1 MRARWHRALTAAAS
15 ATILAALTAAP
26 ASATPETDNLFQ
38 AVGTISSA
46 AGYGSTGPGAQPLPL
61 SQSSLGQV
69 FSLYN
74 LFSQITSR
82 WGSPSDLA
90 SLAANITTN
99 GPISVYGG
107 TETITA
113 TAVPASGSSTVDQLN
128 ITLQASVQANGLQ
141 PALANTAGDIVL
153 NGGGGVNATATV
165 TVTLPIRYDTST
177 GAAWLA
183 AGSGAPTMATDVS
196 LSLGNGATGHV
207 GVLAISTSASSVSAS
222 AHYVTTL
229 GVPSGGEV
237 GLYGSAP
244 AMLSNSNVTTAYGS
258 SPGSI
263 SGNVQLTGVTGGV
276 AALSPLTQV
285 TGALTV
291 SQANV
296 ASGSPTLSFSGTGGM
311 DQFRNVT
318 ASDLVSGL
326 QQMAA
331 FVRFAQVGAGDFQL
345 PLMTGKFSDAFDA
358 SAPLQQFLADHVAA
372 NGNSLGGSPDFDTVQ
387 ALIRELDNAS
397 AEGITATVSNVTW
410 NQQAQQF
417 EFPLQL
423 QVAQSN
429 IVVDPSSGQ
438 YGDPDTGAF
447 DAGTTLA
454 AGGISG
460 LSSTVSTALA
470 SPSYQLNLDPVLNL
484 SSSAGVPDAD
494 RVMLDTSNGSL
505 PLVSADV
512 PITSAIDANGS
523 AGSLAIHAAGSLSF
537 NPPAGG
543 HTLSL
548 TLKQPGPPYSPL
560 ASLADLMTE
569 ATASPS
575 TILTATHGGSLTASL
590 GIDVPSMPSFFGTGG
605 CANSSASS
613 CTDVNLSWPDIT
625 SPSTINVTGGG
636 LSTLQ
641 AFTLSGQDPAD
652 LISKARAQLQ
662 MLSNAIPK
670 LGTIANGAVTGPL
683 NATLPLTGRTLG
695 SFIDTSQLDSALA
708 ALDGQ
713 SFATLDQMASAL
725 DTALG
730 NNSTVKFSV
739 QGSGNNTELLA
750 AIDEQD
756 AVNQAVP
763 LTLSLGSNGLVGSSG
778 SGQLDVTGNVTF
790 KLTVAIDVNA
800 SQGTLTPT
808 AVQVLPNSSID
819 VALTADA
826 SGSLG
831 ANVGPLVL
839 SLGQPGDPAQAHL
852 AVDLAL
858 SDNTASTAPISFAT
872 WAQALAPSLNSN
884 SQPVTCDSSE
894 FGYGL
899 DVCADLPLYVSAN
912 GGQSYHKLVTS
923 GNDDLILR
931 LPANDPTFDPTGPD
945 INGPNNGD
953 PALPRLDVPDLSS
966 ALSTALL
973 SFSTLS
979 DGFDAF
985 MGVVKD
991 GLQSAS
997 DNGKLPFIGSD
1008 LQEGENFVGGLQSDV
1023 DAAINSLPDP
1033 SGVLATNMGNDIQ
1046 TAISS
1051 NLGSLLQSGVT
1062 VGLTCG
1068 GGPCQSTDLAT
1079 SITKVTVAFDA
1090 GSGPSV
1096 SNCATPGNGCA
1107 GFSIPLNLGIPGLSL
1122 RSTNS
1127 LTGAIGWHLH
1137 VAVGLDDQNGFFV
1150 EPGNDLQVGIGIQ
1163 PPNGLTAQL
1172 SVIQVKLTDLNS
1184 GTVPAFEGLFD
1195 VGLTNSADEYL
1206 DQLLDD
1212 GSSAVHATLSAQAK
1226 ADWRAT
1232 ATVNS
1237 AMPGLSADFHL
1248 DWGWSSDAPNATVPT
1263 TLSFDNVSVVPGE
1276 LISGTLGPVARQL
1289 NTVLGPMSTVLDY
1302 LQQPLPVVNDLSQEA
1317 GGPTISASSLLGL
1330 SANLSGDSRL
1340 TMANRLLNLATIIAN
1355 VNNAVANS
1363 QPVPIGQFDL
1373 DPTAALAGDA
1383 PDQILQNP
1391 QPAPTEQWSS
1401 LESDVIN
1408 AAFPNVQNMVQLLQ
1422 NQAQGGFQYPV
1433 LDNPASI
1440 FGLLLGENVD
1450 IITYDAGSIHEDL
1463 GAPLD
1468 GFDADLSQLLPL
1480 DVGAKGDAIIDA
1492 QFRAGYDT
1500 YGLSQVIGGG
1510 GPTDLTSGLYI
1521 DTKNPS
1527 GQETPNL
1534 NISGNVALYASASA
1548 GLASAEVDGGLD
1560 FDTGLGTY
1568 DADGSGKFRPALQL
1582 GQGFGCAFAAHSNGD
1597 AFLNISATVGI
1608 SPLSKTWA
1616 FNVAKEPL
1624 WDLSSSCPPPASYS
1638 GGGGG
1643 VPYVKKPPLGTFRFL
1658 DNNVTT
1664 LLNDYDDLLVGDQLT
1679 VNGVNTTIPQ
1689 LSGGANTAHGLNN
1702 VDQVLMANGRGDAI
1716 SLHEPDGS
1724 DLPIPTPGVTG
1735 IGDESN
1741 IVLSDAGAGSCTGD
1755 AYFTGYLDT
1764 SNSYVMFKFDG
1775 SNLTQLPPPPAGDP
1789 YALQI
1794 VGATPSGTVLMEN
1807 AEASLHQ
1814 DGNVYELVN
1823 GSWENLDQVI
1833 NNGLHVNAGFG
1844 ILDDGTML
1852 VQVDNGDGT
1861 DSIGTISPAG
1871 AFTVIAPGQVGN
1883 SFASEVAHDGTVV
1896 YNDSLSL
1903 YHAGHT
1909 YTFDKLVPWVP
1920 PSSSF
1925 GMPAIPRESLQQ
1937 QAQLAVGTV
1946 SFVNGN
1952 GEALGW
1958 ANNQPVLITIPSWA
1972 TNPTRPAQCTAPGQ
1986 PTNLTATPG
1995 SSQGEVDLS
2004 WTAPSSGT
2012 SITAYHIYRYSNPQ
2026 NLVSVA
2032 TVSGGTRSYADMS
2045 SPAGGTHYAVSA
2057 ENPGGEGDV
2066 ALVGVATAS
2075 AQGSIDP
2082 TSGGSMTL
2090 PGGLGSIS
2098 FPPGAVA
2105 TPTTINY
2112 VTPAATDHASG
2123 ALQFLGQTFTLDAGD
2138 SGGDPVSQFG
2148 ANYTLTLHF
2157 SPSQIPAGSDPTT
2170 VNLYYYSNGAWQP
2183 VLPCG
2188 GCSLDLNTDTITVQL
2203 DHFTDYALM
2212 VGQKSSGNGGG
2223 GHTTTTPT
2231 TTTAGGS
2238 GTTQPAHLSAV
2249 SHGAPSFKTLAKK
2262 HTFSVLLANHNRVAV
2277 AVRATFAATLV
2288 PAGGKHAKTI
2298 TVTSARA
2305 TIKPGAH
2312 GTITLKLPTGKIATL
2327 VRGHKESF
2335 KLTLVASAANHAS
2348 ATTQFRVSLPVGQLK
2363 HR

>member
-1 MRARWHRALTAAAS
+1 MRARWRGALTVAAG
-15 ATILAALTAAP
+15 ATILAMLTAAP

-38 AVGTISSA
+38 AVNTIESA
-46 AGYGSTGPGAQPLPL
+46 AGYGSSGPGAQPLPL
-61 SQSSLGQV
+61 SQPSAGQV
-69 FSLYN
+69 FVLYN
-74 LFSQITSR
+74 LLSQITNR
-82 WGSPSDLA
+82 WGSPSDLT
-90 SLAANITTN
+90 SLAANISTN
-99 GPISVYGG
+99 GSISIQGG
-107 TETITA
+107 TETIAA
-113 TAVPASGSSTVDQLN
+113 TAVPASGGGTVDQLN
-128 ITLQASVQANGLQ
+128 ITVQASVSANGIQ
-141 PALANTAGDIVL
+141 PEVENAAGDIVL
-153 NGGGGVNATATV
+153 DGGSGVDATATID
-165 TVTLPIRYDTST
+165 VTLPIRYDTST

-183 AGSGAPTMATDVS
+183 ASSGAPTLTTDVS
-196 LSLGNGATGHV
+196 LSLGNGASGRV
-207 GVLAISTSASSVSAS
+207 GVLGVTTSASSLSAS

-244 AMLSNSNVTTAYGS
+244 AMLSDSNVTTAYGP

-263 SGNVQLTGVTGGV
+263 AGSVQLNGDSGGVPALSALAGVTG
-276 AALSPLTQV
+276 T
-285 TGALTV
+285 LTV
-291 SQANV
+291 TQSNI
-296 ASGSPTLSFSGTGGM
+296 ASSSPPTLSLSSSAGL
-311 DQFRNVT
+311 DLFRNVT
-318 ASDLVSGL
+318 DSDLVSGL

-345 PLMTGKFSDAFDA
+345 PLMTGKFSDAFDP
-358 SAPLQQFLADHVAA
+358 SAPLQQFLADHVTAD
-372 NGNSLGGSPDFDTVQ
+372 GNSLGGSPDFDTIQGLVQ
-387 ALIRELDNAS
+387 ELDNAG

-410 NQQAQQF
+410 NQQAQLL
-417 EFPLQL
+417 ELPLQI
-423 QVAQSN
+423 QVQQSN
-429 IVVDPSSGQ
+429 VVLDPRSGQ
-438 YGDPDTGAF
+438 YGDPSTGAF

-454 AGGISG
+454 AGGITG
-460 LSSTVSTALA
+460 LSSTVSTAHA

-484 SSSAGVPDAD
+484 SSGVPDPD
-494 RVMLDTSNGSL
+494 RVLLDTSDGTH
-505 PLVSADV
+505 PLLTADV
-512 PITSAIDANGS
+512 PISSAIDATGT
-523 AGSLAIHAAGSLSF
+523 AGSLAIHAGGSLSF

-543 HTLSL
+543 HTLTL

-560 ASLADLMTE
+560 ASLPDLMTE

-575 TILTATHGGSLTASL
+575 TILTATHGGSLTANL
-590 GIDVPSMPSFFGTGG
+590 GIDVPSMPSFFGSGG

-613 CTDVNLSWPDIT
+613 CTDVNISWPDIT
-625 SPSTINVTGGG
+625 DSSTIDVTGGG

-641 AFTLSGQDPAD
+641 AFTLSGQDPSD
-652 LISKARAQLQ
+652 LISKTRAQLQ
-662 MLSNAIPK
+662 MLSDAIPK
-670 LGTIANGAVTGPL
+670 LGTIADGAVTGPL

-708 ALDGQ
+708 SLDGQ
-713 SFATLDQMASAL
+713 SFATLDQMATAL

-730 NNSTVKFSV
+730 NNSTVKFSA
-739 QGSGNNTELLA
+739 QGSGSNTELLA

-763 LTLSLGSNGLVGSSG
+763 LTLSLGANGLVGSSG
-778 SGQLDVTGNVTF
+778 SGELNVTGNVNF
-790 KLTVAIDVNA
+790 DLTVAIDVNA
-800 SQGTLTPT
+800 NQGTLTPT
-808 AVQVLPNSSID
+808 AVQVLPSSSID

-831 ANVGPLVL
+831 ASVGPLVL
-839 SLGQPGDPAQAHL
+839 SLGQPSDPAQAHV

-872 WAQALAPSLNSN
+872 WAQALTPTLNAN

-894 FGYGL
+894 VGYGL
-899 DVCADLPLYVSAN
+899 DVCADLPLYVSTN
-912 GGQSYHKLVTS
+912 GGQSYQKLVTS

-931 LPANDPTFDPTGPD
+931 LPADDPTFDPTGVD
-945 INGPNNGD
+945 IPGPTNSD

-966 ALSTALL
+966 ALSSALL

-979 DGFDAF
+979 SGFDAF
-985 MGVVKD
+985 MGVVEN

-997 DNGKLPFIGSD
+997 DNGKLPFVGSD
-1008 LQEGENFVGGLQSDV
+1008 LQEGKNFLDAFQSDV
-1023 DAAINSLPDP
+1023 DAAISSLPDP

-1051 NLGSLLQSGVT
+1051 SLGSLLQSSVT

-1079 SITKVTVAFDA
+1079 SITKVTLQFDA
-1090 GSGPSV
+1090 GSGPNV
-1096 SNCATPGNGCA
+1096 SDCTSPGNGCA

-1163 PPNGLTAQL
+1163 PPNGLVADL
-1172 SVIQVKLTDLNS
+1172 SVIQVKLTDLNGGS
-1184 GTVPAFEGLFD
+1184 VPAFDGLFD
-1195 VGLTNSADEYL
+1195 VGLTNSGDEYL

-1212 GSSAVHATLSAQAK
+1212 GSSAFHATLTAEAK

-1232 ATVNS
+1232 ATATS

-1248 DWGWSSDAPNATVPT
+1248 DWGWNSDAPDATVPA

-1289 NTVLGPMSTVLDY
+1289 NTVLGPMSTALDY
-1302 LQQPLPVVNDLSQEA
+1302 LEEPLPVVNDISQEA

-1330 SANLSGDSRL
+1330 SANLSGDTRL
-1340 TMANRLLNLATIIAN
+1340 TMASRLLNLATIIAN

-1363 QPVPIGQFDL
+1363 QPIPIGQFDL

-1391 QPAPTEQWSS
+1391 QPDPGEQWSS
-1401 LESDVIN
+1401 LETDVIN

-1422 NQAQGGFQYPV
+1422 NQAQGGFQFPV

-1468 GFDADLSQLLPL
+1468 GLDFDLSQLLPL
-1480 DVGAKGDAIIDA
+1480 DVGAKGDATIDA

-1521 DTKNPS
+1521 DTKDTS

-1560 FDTGLGTY
+1560 FDTQLGTY

-1582 GQGFGCAFAAHSNGD
+1582 GQGFGCAFAAQSNGE
-1597 AFLNISATVGI
+1597 AYLNISATVGI
-1608 SPLSKTWA
+1608 SPLSKTWG
-1616 FNVAKEPL
+1616 FNVAKAPL
-1624 WDLSSSCPPPASYS
+1624 WDLSTSCPPPASYN
-1638 GGGGG
+1638 GGGSG

-1658 DNNVTT
+1658 NNSGKAF
-1664 LLNDYDDLLVGDQLT
+1664 LNDYNDLLIGDQLT
-1679 VNGVNTTIPQ
+1679 VNGQTTTIPQ
-1689 LSGGANTAHGLNN
+1689 LSGGADTAYALNN
-1702 VDQVLMANGRGDAI
+1702 VDQVLMANGVGDAI
-1716 SLHEPDGS
+1716 SLREPDGTIVQ
-1724 DLPIPTPGVTG
+1724 IPTPGITQ

-1741 IVLSDAGAGSCTGD
+1741 IVLSDAGTGSCTGD
-1755 AYFTGYLDT
+1755 AYFTGSLNGNGYA
-1764 SNSYVMFKFDG
+1764 MFKFDG
-1775 SNLTQLPPPPAGDP
+1775 SNLTQLPDAPAQDP
-1789 YALQI
+1789 DALQI
-1794 VGATPSGTVLMEN
+1794 VAATPSGTVLMEDAAALRGN
-1807 AEASLHQ
+1807 
-1814 DGNVYELVN
+1814 GNVYELVN

-1833 NNGLHVNAGFG
+1833 NNGLHVDAGFG

-1861 DSIGTISPAG
+1861 ASIGLLDPTG
-1871 AFTVIAPGQVGN
+1871 AFTVIQAGQIGGV
-1883 SFASEVAHDGTVV
+1883 SATEVASDGTVV
-1896 YNDSLSL
+1896 YNDAGTL
-1903 YHAGHT
+1903 YHAGHF
-1909 YTFDKLVPWVP
+1909 YNFGQFAPWVP
-1920 PSSSF
+1920 PSAAF
-1925 GMPAIPRESLQQ
+1925 EMPAIPEESLQQ
-1937 QAQLAVGTV
+1937 QPTPAVDR
-1946 SFVNGN
+1946 VNFINAN
-1952 GEALGW
+1952 GEALGD
-1958 ANNQPVLITIPSWA
+1958 ADGEPVLITIPNWA
-1972 TNPTRPAQCTAPGQ
+1972 TSPVRPAQCTPPSQ

-1995 SSQGEVDLS
+1995 SSSGEVDLT
-2004 WTAPSSGT
+2004 WTAPSAGN
-2012 SITAYHIYRYSNPQ
+2012 SIDGYSIYRYSNPQ
-2026 NLVSVA
+2026 NLVAVA
-2032 TVSGGTRSYADMS
+2032 TVSGSTHSYADMS

-2066 ALVGVATAS
+2066 ALAGVATQS

-2082 TSGGSMTL
+2082 VNGGSVTL

-2098 FPPGAVA
+2098 FPAGAVA
-2105 TPTTINY
+2105 TPTTIHY
-2112 VTPAATDHASG
+2112 VTPAVTDQSPG
-2123 ALQFLGQTFTLDAGD
+2123 TLQFLGQTFTLDADD
-2138 SGGDPVSQFG
+2138 SGGDPIDQFN

-2157 SPSQIPAGSDPTT
+2157 NSSEIPAGSDPTT
-2170 VNLYYYSNGAWQP
+2170 INLYYYANGAWQP

-2188 GCSLDLNTDTITVQL
+2188 GCSLDLTTDTITVQL

-2212 VGQKSSGNGGG
+2212 VGQSSSGNGGAG
-2223 GHTTTTPT
+2223 QTTTTTTPT
-2231 TTTAGGS
+2231 TTSPVGAT
-2238 GTTQPAHLSAV
+2238 GTRQLSAI
-2249 SHGAPSFKTLAKK
+2249 SHAAPSFRTLAKK
-2262 HTFSVLLANHNRVAV
+2262 HTFSVRLANHNSVAT
-2277 AVRATFAATLV
+2277 AVRAIFTATLTL
-2288 PAGGKHAKTI
+2288 PGSRHAKTI
-2298 TVTSARA
+2298 TITSARA
-2305 TIKPGAH
+2305 TIKPGASA
-2312 GTITLKLPTGKIATL
+2312 TITLKLPTGKVAIL
-2327 VRGHKESF
+2327 LRGHEESF
-2335 KLTLVASAANHAS
+2335 RLTLVAAAANHVS
-2348 ATTQFRVSLPVGQLK
+2348 ATTKFKVSLPVAKLK
-2363 HR
+2363 HS